1 MTKPV
6 EQQSNQLGSIEF
18 DWFLVRFR
26 SIDFAGSKCLNLIMG
41 GGGGG
46 ELLNFSQGLGANSKV
61 HAYFVFQNFGLKI
74 TLSLL
79 PENTHCKSVN

>member
-1 MTKPV
+1 M
-6 EQQSNQLGSIEF
+6 LEF
-18 DWFLVRFR
+18 
-26 SIDFAGSKCLNLIMG
+26 NHG
-41 GGGGG
+41 GWGGGG
-46 ELLNFSQGLGANSKV
+46 ELLNFSQGLDANSKV

>member
-1 MTKPV
+1 MHFVFLPNKIELIVSIEFGDQTHQKVPVWSCSMTKPV

-46 ELLNFSQGLGANSKV
+46 IIKF
-61 HAYFVFQNFGLKI
+61 
-74 TLSLL
+74 
-79 PENTHCKSVN
+79 